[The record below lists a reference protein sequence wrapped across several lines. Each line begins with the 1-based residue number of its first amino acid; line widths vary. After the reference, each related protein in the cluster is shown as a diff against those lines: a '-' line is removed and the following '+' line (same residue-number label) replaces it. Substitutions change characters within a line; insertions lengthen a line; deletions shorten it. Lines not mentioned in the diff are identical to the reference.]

1 MTVDRSLILANAVCV
16 LNSSPLFLSGKV
28 LVLFGEWGQAE
39 EDSKVGQWQKMG
51 RVCLGD
57 RGGRG
62 RGYLGDPVAPDDA
75 GSVLSRQEFSQLL
88 LLSLPSLQPR
98 P

>member
-39 EDSKVGQWQKMG
+39 EDSKVGQ
-51 RVCLGD
+51 
-57 RGGRG
+57 
-62 RGYLGDPVAPDDA
+62 
-75 GSVLSRQEFSQLL
+75 
-88 LLSLPSLQPR
+88 
-98 P
+98 